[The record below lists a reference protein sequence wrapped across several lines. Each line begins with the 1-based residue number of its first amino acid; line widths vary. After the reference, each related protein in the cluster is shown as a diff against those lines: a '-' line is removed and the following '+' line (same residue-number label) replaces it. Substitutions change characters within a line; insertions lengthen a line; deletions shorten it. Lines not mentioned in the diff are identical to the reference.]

1 MAYRADPSVAEAP
14 RRRIGARVA
23 WILVGVAGVAVAVS
37 FLVRGADDSA
47 ADKERKARATPVAV
61 AAVERATITERGRY
75 PGELDADTADVSSF
89 YTGRLTAVHVRVG
102 DLVSQGQV
110 VAEIDPVDAREQ
122 IARARAQA
130 QAAAT
135 EQRRASI
142 ELDVARRQLER
153 FERLSDQVSASEID
167 AQRAKTDALRAAVA
181 TASARGAEAQAG
193 VRLLQKR
200 VVESE
205 IRAPFAGRIAARHV
219 DPGVIVDAGAAVV
232 RVVATSPLRIRF
244 EVPEQDVVGLAAG
257 TSLRVVTQA
266 GAADTTGASARVTG
280 VAGEVDRQRRVVT
293 LEAIIEAPLPGWL
306 PGMFAEAVVD
316 RRRLDNANVVP
327 TAAVLSRLQPDGTMA
342 TGVLVA
348 DGEVARWQPVA
359 LIAREGERAAVDP
372 VGGGGLASG
381 ARVLVAG
388 HIDLGDG
395 AGIQVTGT
403 RKAEPAAAAEK
414 SK

>member
-1 MAYRADPSVAEAP
+1 MVHRADPSLAEAP
-14 RRRIGARVA
+14 GRRIGARVG

-47 ADKERKARATPVAV
+47 ADKERKPRATPVAV

-75 PGELDADTADVSSF
+75 PGELDADAADVSSF

-102 DLVSQGQV
+102 DMVTQGQV

-142 ELDVARRQLER
+142 ELDAAKRQLER
-153 FERLSDQVSASEID
+153 FERLSDQLSASEID
-167 AQRAKTDALRAAVA
+167 AQRARTDALRAAVA

-205 IRAPFAGRIAARHV
+205 VRAPFAGRIAARHV
-219 DPGVIVDAGAAVV
+219 DPGVIVDAGASLV
-232 RVVATSPLRIRF
+232 RVVAVSPLRIRF
-244 EVPEQDVVGLAAG
+244 EVPEQDVTGLAAG

-266 GAADTTGASARVTG
+266 GAADSTGAGAKVTG
-280 VAGEVDRQRRVVT
+280 VSGEVDRQRRVVT
-293 LEAIIEAPLPGWL
+293 LEALIEAPLPGWL

-327 TAAVLSRLQPDGTMA
+327 TAAVLSRLQPDGTMV

-348 DGEVARWQPVA
+348 DGEVARWQPVTV
-359 LIAREGERAAVDP
+359 LAREGERAAVDP
-372 VGGGGLASG
+372 VGGGGLTAG
-381 ARVLVAG
+381 AKVLVAG
-388 HIDLGDG
+388 HVDLADG
-395 AGIQVTGT
+395 ARVEVGGGRGGT
-403 RKAEPAAAAEK
+403 EG
-414 SK
+414 S

>member
-1 MAYRADPSVAEAP
+1 MAHREDPSPAGAP
-14 RRRIGARVA
+14 RRRIGAKLG
-23 WILVGVAGVAVAVS
+23 WILVGIAGVAVAVS
-37 FLVRGADDSA
+37 FLVRGADDSS

-61 AAVERATITERGRY
+61 AAVEKATITERGRY
-75 PGELDADTADVSSF
+75 PGELDADAADVSSF

-102 DLVSQGQV
+102 DLVTQGQV

-142 ELDVARRQLER
+142 ELDAARRQLDR
-153 FERLSDQVSASEID
+153 FERLSDQLSASEID

-205 IRAPFAGRIAARHV
+205 VRAPFAGRIAARHV
-219 DPGVIVDAGAAVV
+219 DPGVIVNAGGSLV
-232 RVVATSPLRIRF
+232 RVVAVSPLRIRF
-244 EVPEQDVVGLAAG
+244 EVPEQDVAGLAAG
-257 TSLRVVTQA
+257 TSLRVVTTA
-266 GAADTTGASARVTG
+266 GASEETGASARVTG
-280 VAGEVDRQRRVVT
+280 VAGEVERQRRVVT
-293 LEAIIEAPLPGWL
+293 LEALIEAPLAGWL

-316 RRRLDNANVVP
+316 RRQLDNATVVP

-342 TGVLVA
+342 TGLLVA
-348 DGEVARWQPVA
+348 DGEVARWQPVTV
-359 LIAREGERAAVDP
+359 LAREGERAAVEP
-372 VGGGGLASG
+372 IGGGGLAVG
-381 ARVLVAG
+381 ANVLVAG
-388 HIDLGDG
+388 HVDLGDG
-395 AGIQVTGT
+395 ARIQVTGT
-403 RKAEPAAAAEK
+403 RKPASAAAEK
-414 SK
+414 AK